1 MVARDNYF
9 KVLGLAI
16 FCLSVRFTL
25 QLSLGI
31 KSVPSGERIFYF
43 LNKFQ
48 KKGLKIW
55 RFCELPMKEK
65 ISSFI
70 AVFVFFHGLSMK
82 GKKLLRKFRELPR
95 QMAVPVAYK

>member
-1 MVARDNYF
+1 MNLYLNIAQKVYF
-9 KVLGLAI
+9 CVNFMAWKQNI
-16 FCLSVRFTL
+16 INRVRSFRGADFL
-25 QLSLGI
+25 FFKGI
-31 KSVPSGERIFYF
+31 S
-43 LNKFQ
+43 